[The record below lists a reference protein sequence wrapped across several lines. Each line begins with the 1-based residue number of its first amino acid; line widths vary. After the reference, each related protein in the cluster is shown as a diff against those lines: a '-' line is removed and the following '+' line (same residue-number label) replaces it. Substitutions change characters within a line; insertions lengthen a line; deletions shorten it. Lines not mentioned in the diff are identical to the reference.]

1 MIFDLEEIF
10 KVPFEF
16 NYSELAEKVIS
27 FCLEYIEFP
36 YEAEV
41 NLTLTNNEEIHKIN
55 LEHRGIDRPTD
66 VLSFPMLENA
76 TPGDFSS
83 LDEDDCDAF
92 DYDTNAVMLGDIVIS
107 VDKVLE
113 QAQEYGHSIEREFAF
128 LICHSMLHLFGY
140 DHMEDDERTEME
152 TQQRIIMEK
161 LNILR

>member
-1 MIFDLEEIF
+1 MKKI
-10 KVPFEF
+10 VQ
-16 NYSELAEKVIS
+16 
-27 FCLEYIEFP
+27 IEFLNIDEDDK
-36 YEAEV
+36 YSKLIESVAEECFKEEKLIDTKLYLSII
-41 NLTLTNNEEIHKIN
+41 LTTPKDIQEMNNTYRKIN
-55 LEHRGIDRPTD
+55 KETD
-66 VLSFPMLENA
+66 VLSFPMFEKEELENA
-76 TPGDFSS
+76 NFNEVEEP
-83 LDEDDCDAF
+83 
-92 DYDTNAVMLGDIVIS
+92 LGDIVIS